1 MGRGDCQQRRMSDA
15 IDQKQG
21 QIGVAVVSFF
31 IIIILN
37 RVPNFILFY
46 SVLFYFILLFIPRRQ
61 RPQALAEQSRRSV

>member
-37 RVPNFILFY
+37 RVPNFIL
-46 SVLFYFILLFIPRRQ
+46 LYFILLFIPRRQ